1 MQPPQWILAGLG
13 VALVVAAVVEMVGDG
28 LVWIYLV
35 HLAAG
40 VVALVAAP
48 RRSWVKPAALLLG
61 GVFLILYVVE
71 AAPPDLVGDD
81 DPDPSSNASLI
92 LTGVVLLAVMVA
104 FMWPW
109 RTPSEARRR

>member
-13 VALVVAAVVEMVGDG
+13 VALVVAAVVEMLGDG

-35 HLAAG
+35 HLVAG
-40 VVALVAAP
+40 VVALAVAP

-71 AAPPDLVGDD
+71 AASPDLVGDA
-81 DPDPSSNASLI
+81 PDPSGNASLI
-92 LTGVVLLAVMVA
+92 LTGFVLLAVMVA

-109 RTPSEARRR
+109 RTPTGAGRR